1 MQEKVN
7 SAPPPVIKMVEGK
20 APPNSWVTENI
31 VQYLQDRTQ
40 ASFLKDVLSYA
51 QSLQAN
57 QLSQTRP
64 KILSLKETFASIS
77 DNGSAE
83 DIAHGSLFNTAQ
95 SLVKTQMETL
105 EKLILL
111 MSQAD
116 PKLASQTKGML
127 EELQNTAQSFP
138 HLSPGQL
145 QNLNTILQQLN
156 KFASNLPPNSQRG
169 FWNTQ
174 VIMLQQLMGDNKG
187 SMQDFQDEIKEL
199 QAKIQTLGEMI
210 DQLKEMKKTL
220 TATPPTPKQFQALIE
235 NLQGLANRYG
245 ELNPTQQQA
254 LGSLFKQLEQFK
266 TGSGEPLAQVIAD
279 TLIHSKLS
287 AFMKANPQAT
297 PEQIAAH
304 LKSFL
309 KESNLQSSHLP
320 FMQNVGDAIEDVL
333 GKKGFPETEGY
344 SSEAFATQQNGTISP
359 NEEFQSAIL
368 GAYSPSGAHIAH
380 LEKAVGGF
388 TQSAAQEMTAN
399 QNKVQGFTDTVN
411 ALSNIQEHLG
421 KSAAWAIGQ
430 SYAAGEPPGLG
441 AQAADAGQKV
451 GDAGAPL
458 PNQFANAILNHYMP
472 GQQAYLEQLAM
483 LLFLDNMGAQFGN
496 SLLNTINDFNGAAT
510 NYNFDNSL
518 HKQGTGFSG
527 SVSQAKQHLS
537 NEKNQVSKDIN
548 SANKAYNQAQSDIN
562 QINAKM
568 QGPPP
573 PTASQM
579 KILQAQK
586 ASLEQLQ
593 GDLKASIG
601 QLQKLKTAL
610 DQITIGNP
618 TPPQTPS
625 KNFNVYG
632 AGGWGT
638 FPPPGWQSAIGN
650 GERLVIN
657 GDSSVKPPAFQGGLV
672 NIASEVTTFQQTYSD
687 QGQNQQMILQMR
699 MTEIQQEWTVVSTAL
714 QLLNQMYMTAAQGIY
729 K

>member
-1 MQEKVN
+1 MQEKVH

-40 ASFLKDVLSYA
+40 SSFLKDVLTYA
-51 QSLQAN
+51 QSLQAQ

-64 KILSLKETFASIS
+64 KVISLKESFASIS

-83 DIAHGSLFNTAQ
+83 DSAHASLFNTTQ
-95 SLVKTQMETL
+95 GLVKTQMETL

-127 EELQNTAQSFP
+127 EELQKTAQSFP
-138 HLSPGQL
+138 QLSPGQM
-145 QNLNTILQQLN
+145 QSLNTILQQLN

-174 VIMLQQLMGDNKG
+174 VIMLQSLMGDNKG
-187 SMQDFQDEIKEL
+187 NIQDYQDEIKEL
-199 QAKIQTLGEMI
+199 QAKIQALGEVI
-210 DQLKEMKKTL
+210 DQLKEMKKAL
-220 TATPPTPKQFQALIE
+220 TATPPSPKQFQGLIE
-235 NLQGLANRYG
+235 NLQSLANRYG
-245 ELNPTQQQA
+245 ELNPAQQQS

-266 TGSGEPLAQVIAD
+266 TGSGEPLTQVIAD

-287 AFMKANPQAT
+287 AFLKANPQAT

-304 LKSFL
+304 LKAFL
-309 KESNLQSSHLP
+309 KESNLQSSNLP
-320 FMQNVGDAIEDVL
+320 FMQNLGDSIEDVL
-333 GKKGFPETEGY
+333 GKKGFPETKGY
-344 SSEAFATQQNGTISP
+344 SGESFATQENGSISP

-368 GAYSPSGAHIAH
+368 AAYSPGGPSIAA
-380 LEKAVGGF
+380 LEKAVGGL
-388 TQSAAQEMTAN
+388 TQSATQEIDTN
-399 QNKVQGFTDTVN
+399 QNKVQGFTDTVK
-411 ALSNIQEHLG
+411 ALSGIQEHLG
-421 KSAAWAIGQ
+421 KSAAWAVGQ
-430 SYAAGEPPGLG
+430 SYAAGEAPGLG
-441 AQAADAGQKV
+441 AQATEASKGVGASAGS
-451 GDAGAPL
+451 L
-458 PNQFANAILNHYMP
+458 PNQFANAILHHYMP

-510 NYNFDNSL
+510 NYDFSNSL

-527 SVSQAKQHLS
+527 SVSQAKQQLS
-537 NEKNQVSKDIN
+537 NEKAQVSKDIN
-548 SANKAYNQAQSDIN
+548 SAKKAYNQAQSDIN
-562 QINAKM
+562 KINEKM
-568 QGPPP
+568 KGPPP
-573 PTASQM
+573 PTASQL

-586 ASLEQLQ
+586 ASLEKMQ
-593 GDLKASIG
+593 GDLKASLV
-601 QLQKLKTAL
+601 QLNQLKTAL
-610 DQITIGNP
+610 SNITIGDP
-618 TPPQTPS
+618 TPPQTKS

-632 AGGWGT
+632 AAGPGS
-638 FPPPGWQSAIGN
+638 FPPEGWQSAIGN
-650 GERLVIN
+650 GERVVIN
-657 GDSSVKPPAFQGGLV
+657 GDPTVKPPASQGGLV